1 MAVNRADIDA
11 LLTLS
16 EEAEQRADA
25 TETRAAIGV
34 IMANRRVDEREA
46 LDVLRRASS
55 TSNRKL
61 RLIAEDVV
69 LTGAVED
76 LPVS

>member
-25 TETRAAIGV
+25 TETRAAIGI
-34 IMANRRVDEREA
+34 IMANRRVDERQA
-46 LDVLRRASS
+46 FDVLRRASS